1 MSVLIKG
8 MKMPKDCW
16 NCPLL
21 NSEPCPC
28 KGYSTALEHVMN
40 RHEHCPLVEI
50 PPHGDLIDAEEQ
62 MRLMQ
67 SSEYDTYDD
76 YNRAFDM
83 LDNATAV
90 IPREKAEEGDK

>member
-1 MSVLIKG
+1 MSVLVKG

-21 NSEPCPC
+21 KSEPCPH
-28 KGYSTALEHVMN
+28 KKHSIAVKYIMN
-40 RHEHCPLVEI
+40 RHEQCPLVEI

-62 MRLMQ
+62 QRLMQ
-67 SSEYDTYDD
+67 SSDYDTYDD

-83 LDNATAV
+83 LDSAPTV
-90 IPREKAEEGDK
+90 IEREQDKP